1 MIKIENLSKSYNGD
15 LVIKGLNLHIKAGEF
30 IFLQG
35 ESGSGKSTFLKLLYR
50 DLEHY
55 DGEIFIQDQPL
66 KRIPRYLTRRMVGTI
81 FQSFELLERKTALE
95 NVALAGEVLG
105 RRREDITKEA
115 VYLLE
120 KVGLK
125 GKEDRFPHQLSGG
138 EQQRVAIARSL
149 LNRPKVLL
157 ADEPTGN
164 LDPRNAA
171 KIMEILQEINKQDGI
186 TMLIVT
192 HSQELVNEFSVRTL
206 QMEDGKVREL

>member
-1 MIKIENLSKSYNGD
+1 MIIIENLSKSYNGD
-15 LVIKGLNLHIKAGEF
+15 PVIKGLNIHIKAGEF

-164 LDPRNAA
+164 LDPKNAA